1 MDKIEER
8 RRKEREYYAKN
19 REKIC
24 AHKAEY
30 RANSEKWQT
39 YIKEYHKTEKYQTYK
54 EEYVKTEANKKCKRI
69 CKWKRSGVQHPDFDE
84 LYNIWK
90 SATNCADC
98 DVELVESGINGA
110 NRKCLDHDHTT
121 GLFRDVVCHSCNCRR
136 YQLDLKSIP

>member
-19 REKIC
+19 REAIC
-24 AHKAEY
+24 ARKVAQRKTEEGKAYLAEY
-30 RANSEKWQT
+30 R
-39 YIKEYHKTEKYQTYK
+39 KTEKYQTYK
-54 EEYVKTEANKKCKRI
+54 EEFAKTEANKKCKRI

-110 NRKCLDHDHTT
+110 TRKCLDHDHTT
-121 GLFRDVVCHSCNCRR
+121 GLFRDIVCHSCNCRR
-136 YQLDLKSIP
+136 YQSDLKIMR